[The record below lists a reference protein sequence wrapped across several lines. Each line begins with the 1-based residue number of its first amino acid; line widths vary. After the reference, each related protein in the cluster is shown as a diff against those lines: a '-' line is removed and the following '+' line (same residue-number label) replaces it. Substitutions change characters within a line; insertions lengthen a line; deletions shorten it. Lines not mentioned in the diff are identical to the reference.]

1 MENNNIQENC
11 SKESNGYPCL
21 IPAQRV
27 LHLISKKW
35 SIQIIHLL
43 RGEKIY
49 RYNDLREKLQQG
61 WKRDKISDA
70 TLSARLSQLVK
81 EGLILR
87 EVYPELPPR
96 VEYTLSKKGVG
107 LSNALAPLIDWTVR
121 VCHEKL

>member
-1 MENNNIQENC
+1 MENNNIQKNC
-11 SKESNGYPCL
+11 SKESNGFPCF

-27 LHLISKKW
+27 LNLISKKW

-43 RGEKIY
+43 GGEKIY

-96 VEYTLSKKGVG
+96 VEYTLSKKGIN
-107 LSNALAPLIDWTVR
+107 LSKALVPLIDWTVS